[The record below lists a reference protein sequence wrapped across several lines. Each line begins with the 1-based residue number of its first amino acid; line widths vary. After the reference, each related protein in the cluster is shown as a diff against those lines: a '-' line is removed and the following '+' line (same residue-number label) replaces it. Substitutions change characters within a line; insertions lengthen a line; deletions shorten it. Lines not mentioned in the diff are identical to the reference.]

1 MHISNEILVSS
12 EQLFVTV
19 RADLSELNFF
29 LLLFFDFFQL
39 EVLGVFINLLGD
51 LVEEGEDAGGE
62 SAPEGDKDL
71 LDGGQALG
79 EVKLRRG
86 LSGGLFLLEGLSQ
99 VLKLGML
106 IALHPHSF
114 FPLSHE
120 IRMDFLISHS
130 QVLKLGIFNS
140 VRIVLTCG
148 PRVRLSRSLK
158 PVLEFLKFLFF
169 SLNVFISEILKS

>member
-1 MHISNEILVSS
+1 MV
-12 EQLFVTV
+12 
-19 RADLSELNFF
+19 
-29 LLLFFDFFQL
+29 
-39 EVLGVFINLLGD
+39 VLGVLINLLGD

-79 EVKLRRG
+79 QVKLRRG

-120 IRMDFLISHS
+120 IRLDFLISHS
-130 QVLKLGIFNS
+130 QVLKLSILWTLSFKVFN
-140 VRIVLTCG
+140 VV
-148 PRVRLSRSLK
+148 V
-158 PVLEFLKFLFF
+158 KFLDVN
-169 SLNVFISEILKS
+169 SSVLISHSHLVIEILES